1 MKRMNKIATIGA
13 IGILGVSVL
22 AGCSS
27 SDETA
32 TDTATSSETSQL
44 LPPVI
49 ITADQLDAAAVV
61 GDMIDIV
68 VDDPVN
74 TTIAVDNTDVLEIT
88 QGSDDGSALFNP
100 GAKALAPGTATI
112 TLTNPDGSTRDI
124 LVTVS

>member
-1 MKRMNKIATIGA
+1 MKRMNKIASIGA
-13 IGILGVSVL
+13 VSILGVTVL

-32 TDTATSSETSQL
+32 TDTATSSETSQM

-49 ITADQLDAAAVV
+49 ITADQMDASAVV

-74 TTIAVDNTDVLEIT
+74 TTIAVDNADVLEIT
-88 QGSDDGSALFNP
+88 QGTDDGSALFNP

-112 TLTNPDGSTRDI
+112 TVTHPDGSTRDI